1 MEYEAPKVEAR
12 HLASGRRTPFPNE
25 RPDRG
30 SSTGSPSRSFAAVHR
45 RQLNPLFLTRVI
57 ITTPLVDVDLAE
69 LGSAIGTAPLRLRH
83 RLAPDERFETA
94 ALIEL
99 ADTLPAQWTRVDR
112 GDVSPLSTR
121 RPVSGTNVGAVISSL
136 ATSTTTVRLYHLE
149 LAAGYRELGD
159 EVLSSV
165 DAAFTGASQPT
176 GLNTAVFFG
185 PPGAVVPA
193 HIDRHHNLLLQLRG
207 TKRVSIGRFAEA
219 DRHQR
224 EVERDFD
231 GHGSGAHRAAA
242 GAVQRRPGPWRR
254 RVHPAVRVPLDGKPR
269 RRFGRGLD
277 RMENEGDGALR
288 ARPRMQR
295 PHAATAPVAAPGR
308 LGARA

>member
-1 MEYEAPKVEAR
+1 M
-12 HLASGRRTPFPNE
+12 
-25 RPDRG
+25 
-30 SSTGSPSRSFAAVHR
+30 
-45 RQLNPLFLTRVI
+45 I

-69 LGSAIGTAPLRLRH
+69 LGSAIGTAPIRLRH
-83 RLAPDERFETA
+83 RLAPDHRFETA
-94 ALIEL
+94 ALIDL

-112 GDVSPLSTR
+112 GDVTPLSTR
-121 RPVSGTNVGAVISSL
+121 RPVSGTNVGAVITNL
-136 ATSTTTVRLYHLE
+136 ATTTTTVRLYHLE

-207 TKRVSIGRFAEA
+207 TKRVDIGWFADA
-219 DRHQR
+219 DRQQR

-231 GHGSGAHRAAA
+231 GTGRGPSELPPVRFSADLG
-242 GAVQRRPGPWRR
+242 PGR
-254 RVHPAVRVPLDGKPR
+254 RVHPAVRVPLDEER
-269 RRFGRGLD
+269 RRRVGRAVRWMAHPCDRPLPRAHEYKSGCGRRHLVTTPSGLVT
-277 RMENEGDGALR
+277 R
-288 ARPRMQR
+288 A
-295 PHAATAPVAAPGR
+295 
-308 LGARA
+308 